1 MKKFHF
7 VFLLLAIIGCTLASK
22 RRDLLQPI
30 ADTQAITADI
40 ATYLEKY
47 PGEDA
52 VYLSKTEKLFHHGD
66 LIEAP
71 RKYSYQRSHA
81 RRYPS
86 QNRDGIRYWQFN
98 RVVGQ
103 KYLVFNPDYDKLT
116 KLKITLLE
124 HMKLKAVHVRVTSPT
139 GDVQNF
145 SIEDLSSRT
154 EDDNSRVYSLSYPN
168 VVKGTI
174 IEESIEIVID
184 AKKASPSP
192 PVYHDIPLE
201 LDMPCELLT
210 IDITYPDWW
219 FIDVKRLADDE
230 FITFSQSQDRL
241 KHQRHF
247 ALEVRDIPSFQK
259 ESYAPY
265 FKQLARYLELQ
276 INELAISSWYYK
288 SPGSCLIYANQVQKY
303 ILLSD
308 GVLKDQ
314 VQKKVDELATL
325 DDDVPEI
332 VDKIL
337 AFVHENIELVDK
349 DVTFSPVISHKAGK
363 PKWELENWRVKTPS
377 DKSLEDHASISD
389 ANNVLEKRKGDAY
402 QITGLTHAMLQLA
415 GLSPKLCVV
424 HSARSGFFDDSFV
437 SGQQLRVPALEL
449 RVLGEQQI
457 IFPYLKYLKLNQIPP
472 DLQGETALTLV
483 NPDSVSF
490 WTLPAGEPTM
500 SAISETYVVDVDEG
514 GKVSCRDERKAT
526 GFIAASLREGL
537 EGQDEAETQKAMKQ
551 LLGYKNSNLKL
562 ITHEIANLEDEA
574 KPLQLKLE
582 YLVNSLTTISPGQIS
597 LDTESLFSPASL
609 EAFRLGPGERHH
621 PIRIHFDEVYEKKV
635 VLNYPQHWVLVTL
648 LEDHRLEN
656 LFGYLEVD
664 YEVEE
669 GKITVMQRRFLRKSS
684 APKGQIDDLL
694 AVAGLTPEGGIV
706 RLDFAVEQ

>member
-1 MKKFHF
+1 MKRFHF
-7 VFLLLAIIGCTLASK
+7 VFLLLAIIGCTPASK

-30 ADTQAITADI
+30 ADTEAITADM
-40 ATYLEKY
+40 AVYLEKY
-47 PGEDA
+47 PDEDA
-52 VYLSKTEKLFHHGD
+52 VYLSKTEKLLHHGD
-66 LIEAP
+66 L
-71 RKYSYQRSHA
+71 
-81 RRYPS
+81 
-86 QNRDGIRYWQFN
+86 RYWQFN
-98 RVVGQ
+98 RVIGQ
-103 KYLVFNPDYDKLT
+103 KYLVLNRDNDKLT

-124 HMKLKAVHVRVTSPT
+124 HMKLKAVYVRVTSPT

-145 SIEDLSSRT
+145 SIDDLSSRT
-154 EDDNSRVYSLSYPN
+154 KEDNSRVYSLNYPN

-184 AKKASPSP
+184 AKKASPPP
-192 PVYHDIPLE
+192 PVYYDFPLE
-201 LDMPCELLT
+201 FDMPCELFT
-210 IDITYPDWW
+210 IDLTYPDWW
-219 FIDVKRLADDE
+219 SIDVKRLADDE
-230 FITFSQSQDRL
+230 LITFSQSRDRL
-241 KHQRHF
+241 KRQRHF
-247 ALEVRDIPSFQK
+247 ALEVRDISSFQK

-276 INELAISSWYYK
+276 INELTISSWHYK
-288 SPGSCLIYANQVQKY
+288 SPASWLIYANQVQKY

-308 GVLKDQ
+308 NVLKDQ
-314 VQKKVDELATL
+314 VQKKVDEVATF
-325 DDDVPEI
+325 DDDAPEI

-349 DVTFSPVISHKAGK
+349 GITFSPAISHKTAK
-363 PKWELENWRVKTPS
+363 AKWREENWRKKIPS
-377 DKSLEDHASISD
+377 DNSLKSFVSIFD
-389 ANNVLEKRKGDAY
+389 VNNVLKKRKGDAY
-402 QITGLTHAMLQLA
+402 QITGLTQAMLQLA
-415 GLSPKLCVV
+415 GLSPKLCLV

-437 SGQQLRVPALEL
+437 SGQQLRVPALKL

-457 IFPYLKYLKLNQIPP
+457 IFPYLKYLRSNQIPP

-490 WTLPAGEPTM
+490 WTLSAGEPIM
-500 SAISETYVVDVDEG
+500 NAISETHVVDVDEK
-514 GKVSCRDERKAT
+514 GKVSCRDERKAK

-537 EGQDEAETQKAMKQ
+537 EGRDEAETEKAMKQ
-551 LLGYKNSNLKL
+551 LLGYKGSNLKL
-562 ITHEIANLEDEA
+562 ITHEIANLDDDA

-582 YLVNSLTTISPGQIS
+582 YQVNSLATISSGQIS

-609 EAFRLGPGERHH
+609 EAFRLEPGERHH

-635 VLNYPQHWVLVTL
+635 ILNYPQDWVLVTL

-656 LFGYLEVD
+656 SFGYLEVD

-694 AVAGLTPEGGIV
+694 ALAGLTPEGGIV